1 MCTRGLRD
9 VGIILPMKKEAVQKL
24 QLVMGLMIL
33 SSSSRLRT
41 VAWKRKVG

>member
-9 VGIILPMKKEAVQKL
+9 VGIILPMKKEAVQTF
-24 QLVMGLMIL
+24 QLVMGLRIL
-33 SSSSRLRT
+33 SSSLRLRT

>member
-9 VGIILPMKKEAVQKL
+9 VGIILTMKKEAVQRL
-24 QLVMGLMIL
+24 QLVMGLRIL

-41 VAWKRKVG
+41 VAWKRIVG